1 MRLVIGLGSDGQT
14 SCHHSGEAIGNEVK
28 DDEFELEDIFDG
40 FAMAAKFRPASRRL
54 LST

>member
-1 MRLVIGLGSDGQT
+1 MDLAVTGKRLVTMLVA
-14 SCHHSGEAIGNEVK
+14 GEAIGNEVK